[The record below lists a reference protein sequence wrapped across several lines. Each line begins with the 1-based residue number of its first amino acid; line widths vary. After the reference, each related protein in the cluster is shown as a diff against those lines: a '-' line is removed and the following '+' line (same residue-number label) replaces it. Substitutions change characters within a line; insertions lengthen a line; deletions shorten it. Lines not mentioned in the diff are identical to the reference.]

1 MPKSEHFP
9 VGHNPKSEIRRVTLP
24 LLGQRAGV
32 RASVIRLLT
41 IVAFCASVF
50 VNLES
55 RAAEAAAPA
64 VTSGIVDTNSQETV
78 RSYLQLQEQLHA
90 TQLAIERTRREAD
103 EAAAEAAKTT
113 AARLQAIEQALS
125 GQRAQELQA
134 MQNNSRVMLIVAG
147 GFAALGL
154 AAMLFMAYFQWRTVN
169 RLAEISA
176 ALPAG
181 HSLIAGGPLPALGDG
196 QTHLLSTGSPE
207 HSNARLLGTI
217 DRLEQRI
224 RELEHTTHH
233 GENETDDHNIN
244 GNHVIEASAR
254 PSNGE
259 PSPTEAAETAAPS
272 SEADLVSFLL
282 GKGQSLLNL
291 DKPEEALACF
301 DEILTMHQ
309 GHPEALVKKG
319 TALEKLRRLNEAI
332 DCYDKA
338 IAADDSMTIAYLCK
352 GGLFNR
358 MERYSEA
365 LECYE
370 KALRTQEKRV

>member
-1 MPKSEHFP
+1 
-9 VGHNPKSEIRRVTLP
+9 
-24 LLGQRAGV
+24 
-32 RASVIRLLT
+32 
-41 IVAFCASVF
+41 
-50 VNLES
+50 
-55 RAAEAAAPA
+55 
-64 VTSGIVDTNSQETV
+64 VDTNSQETV

-103 EAAAEAAKTT
+103 EAAAEMAK
-113 AARLQAIEQALS
+113 AMSGRLQAIEQALS
-125 GQRAQELQA
+125 AQRAQELQA
-134 MQNNSRVMLIVAG
+134 MQSSNRVMLIVAG

-176 ALPAG
+176 VLPLG
-181 HSLIAGGPLPALGDG
+181 HSLVGGSPLPALGDG
-196 QTHLLSTGSPE
+196 QTHLLSSGSPE
-207 HSNARLLGTI
+207 QSNARLLGTI

-224 RELEHTTHH
+224 RELEDTTHH
-233 GENETDDHNIN
+233 PGNETTAHNDN
-244 GNHVIEASAR
+244 GNHLGDAATR

-259 PSPTEAAETAAPS
+259 PSPAQPAEAPALSA
-272 SEADLVSFLL
+272 EADLVSFLL

-291 DKPEEALACF
+291 DKSEEAMACF
-301 DEILTMHQ
+301 DEILTLHP

-319 TALEKLRRLNEAI
+319 TALEKLRRLNEAVE
-332 DCYDKA
+332 CYDKA

-358 MERYSEA
+358 MERYNEA

-370 KALRTQEKRV
+370 KALRTQEKRA